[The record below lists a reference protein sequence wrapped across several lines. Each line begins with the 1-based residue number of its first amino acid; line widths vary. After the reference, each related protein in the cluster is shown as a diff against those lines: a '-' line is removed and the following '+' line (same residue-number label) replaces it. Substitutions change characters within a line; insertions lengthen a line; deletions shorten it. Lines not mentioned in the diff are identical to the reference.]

1 MLTSDK
7 IAIINSFT
15 RVVQII
21 KSVRTEALVEIDK
34 LKYKI
39 DNQPLKVIDDEA
51 VGPKTTWSASK
62 IKNYVAEQLAVILG
76 DLDKDNGIVKDIADQ
91 LKATAANT
99 TGLVSVSGPQ
109 EFTAEQKAQV
119 LTNLGIN
126 KELLLSLLVND
137 EETDIQILWSS
148 RKIDEQIKE
157 AKLMLDADRVVTD
170 SELETILANSATV
183 PAPVKAGQVLATI
196 QTDNGLVLQWQ
207 DAPAPAE
214 TSSPVENS
222 DEDTENI
229 DYVSIFEEALNIN
242 SQV

>member
-21 KSVRTEALVEIDK
+21 KSVRTETLVEIDK

-39 DNQPLKVIDDEA
+39 DNHPLKVINDEV
-51 VGPKTTWSASK
+51 VGPKTTWSSNK

-214 TSSPVENS
+214 TSPPVENS

-242 SQV
+242 SQT